1 MFFDTQ
7 KGKAVMRN
15 ILGPICIVM
24 FVASFGGVAGTNPF
38 DNPADSNTAT
48 IDETSNNTTGTTD
61 NTDGSG
67 NRDTS
72 ENTVTS
78 ISFGGATPPNGNSV
92 VNVTSENNSI
102 IRTFGGVG
110 DMRYAIENG
119 NEVLHI
125 DNLGFDGN
133 ASDPHTKVTNFG
145 GFGTQDIYATP
156 VTVVDPQ
163 NGQISMTGEYLGMR
177 TRKGAADGEYV
188 IAELFF
194 DVDLQDPN
202 KSRSTQ
208 FRMVN
213 RTRYSMESGQ
223 SLEGTSGYEFSL
235 PDTGWFVVENGMD
248 LNGEFTTE
256 LQIPLNGQGF
266 ESGTVYG
273 LLSTNAEGLIS
284 EGAGVITLTSQDPT
298 QFINSQNGT
307 YDGEIDQYEEAGGFI
322 LDRNLS

>member
-1 MFFDTQ
+1 
-7 KGKAVMRN
+7 
-15 ILGPICIVM
+15 M
-24 FVASFGGVAGTNPF
+24 FVASCGGGAGTNHF
-38 DNPADSNTAT
+38 DNAADSNTAT
-48 IDETSNNTTGTTD
+48 TDETSYNNIGTTD

-119 NEVLHI
+119 NEVLYI

-223 SLEGTSGYEFSL
+223 SLEGTSDYEFSL

>member
-1 MFFDTQ
+1 
-7 KGKAVMRN
+7 MRN
-15 ILGPICIVM
+15 ILGPICIAM
-24 FVASFGGVAGTNPF
+24 FVASCGGGAGTNPF

-48 IDETSNNTTGTTD
+48 TNETSNNNTGTTD

-67 NRDTS
+67 NTDTS

-78 ISFGGATPPNGNSV
+78 ISFGGATPLDGNSV

-119 NEVLHI
+119 NEVLYI

>member
-1 MFFDTQ
+1 
-7 KGKAVMRN
+7 MRN

-24 FVASFGGVAGTNPF
+24 FVASFGGGADTNPF
-38 DNPADSNTAT
+38 DNPAYSNTAT
-48 IDETSNNTTGTTD
+48 TEKTSNNTTGTTD

-67 NRDTS
+67 NTDTS

-119 NEVLHI
+119 NEVLYI

-188 IAELFF
+188 IAELIF

-213 RTRYSMESGQ
+213 RTRCSMESGQ
-223 SLEGTSGYEFSL
+223 SLEETSGYEFSL

-273 LLSTNAEGLIS
+273 LLSTNAAGLIF

>member
-1 MFFDTQ
+1 
-7 KGKAVMRN
+7 MRN

-72 ENTVTS
+72 QNTVTS
-78 ISFGGATPPNGNSV
+78 ISFGGATPPYGNSV

-119 NEVLHI
+119 NEVLYI
-125 DNLGFDGN
+125 DNLGFDCN
-133 ASDPHTKVTNFG
+133 ASDPHTKVTNFS
-145 GFGTQDIYATP
+145 GFGTQDIYATS

-223 SLEGTSGYEFSL
+223 SLKGTSGYEFSL

-273 LLSTNAEGLIS
+273 LLSKNAEGLIS

-322 LDRNLS
+322 LDPNLS

>member
-7 KGKAVMRN
+7 KGKVVRRN

-48 IDETSNNTTGTTD
+48 IDETSNNNTGTTD

-119 NEVLHI
+119 NEVLYI

-273 LLSTNAEGLIS
+273 LLSKNAEGLIS

-322 LDRNLS
+322 LDWNLS

>member
-1 MFFDTQ
+1 
-7 KGKAVMRN
+7 MRN
-15 ILGPICIVM
+15 IIGPICIVM

-119 NEVLHI
+119 NEVLYI
-125 DNLGFDGN
+125 DNLRFDGN

-163 NGQISMTGEYLGMR
+163 NGQISMTDEYLGMR

-202 KSRSTQ
+202 KSCSIQ

-298 QFINSQNGT
+298 QFMNSKNGT

-322 LDRNLS
+322 LDRNLP

>member
-48 IDETSNNTTGTTD
+48 IDETSNNTAGTTD

-119 NEVLHI
+119 NEDFISTISGLMATRVIHI
-125 DNLGFDGN
+125 
-133 ASDPHTKVTNFG
+133 
-145 GFGTQDIYATP
+145 Q
-156 VTVVDPQ
+156 
-163 NGQISMTGEYLGMR
+163 
-177 TRKGAADGEYV
+177 
-188 IAELFF
+188 
-194 DVDLQDPN
+194 
-202 KSRSTQ
+202 KSRI
-208 FRMVN
+208 
-213 RTRYSMESGQ
+213 
-223 SLEGTSGYEFSL
+223 LA
-235 PDTGWFVVENGMD
+235 D
-248 LNGEFTTE
+248 LVDRIYMPH
-256 LQIPLNGQGF
+256 LSQ
-266 ESGTVYG
+266 
-273 LLSTNAEGLIS
+273 LLIRKMAKF
-284 EGAGVITLTSQDPT
+284 P
-298 QFINSQNGT
+298 
-307 YDGEIDQYEEAGGFI
+307 
-322 LDRNLS
+322 